1 MTQKTEMN
9 RRKRTAGSRVLKRYL
24 RMKLKKLTILKCMSR
39 KVTCYEQMAEKE
51 ARRMR
56 QLRYRKKEQP
66 VRALPPVLK

>member
-51 ARRMR
+51 TRRMK

-66 VRALPPVLK
+66 VRKLPPVLK